1 MKSNPSNNLAGWFWA
16 GLGLLVIL
24 ALICNR
30 GAE

>member
-1 MKSNPSNNLAGWFWA
+1 MKPNNLAGWCWA